1 VRLDEYTRLSATGL
15 RKGIGAGDFS
25 AREVAEASLRTIE
38 TTDGVIGAFN
48 QLTPE
53 LALAAAEKIDE
64 ARAQSVRSGE
74 DPDLALPPLAGVPAG
89 LKDNMNLLG
98 TRTTCS
104 SRMLEGYESV
114 YDCTAARRL
123 IDAGALPVGKCN
135 MDEFAFGSSTEN
147 SAFRLTRNPWD
158 TERVPGGSSGGS
170 AACVSSGQVTI
181 SLGSDTGGSVRQ
193 PGALTG
199 TVAVKPT
206 YGRVSRYG
214 LVAFGSSLDQIG
226 PFARSVED
234 AALVLRA
241 IAGFDSADST
251 CVNIPVPDYTAA
263 ARAGIADGGVSGLKV
278 GLATGLLHADGCAA
292 EVREPGLGEGAA
304 VGAPEQALLRIE
316 GRAQAV
322 PGELRRR
329 GEDSGQFFHGG
340 QPPLAASGKVR
351 GVQAHNVFMGLP
363 PAQTVGAAAG
373 LPDEPRG
380 LVRHHA
386 CSWAELL
393 DRVAPG
399 TPQGVQAQR
408 LPGVL
413 PGDFSRLTA
422 GSWRAFQP
430 RSGAGRRDV
439 RSLQAA
445 RARQASS
452 PSVQQHPQLG
462 GHGRGVAVARSWFRG
477 ERAAQEVLPGGV
489 HIARE
494 PAGRVGSLQ
503 RPAGEP
509 ACQHAVQGDA
519 HGIEVRARPGA
530 LGVVL
535 LLGGGVAGRADL
547 QAGRLGQGLAAHLG
561 EAEVRDFDLV
571 FVGEQQVEGLD
582 VAVHDARV
590 VQPGQALQGLERVA
604 GRARQGEAP
613 GGGLHLG
620 GLADHLPQVAA
631 EVLHQEEGAA
641 SHAPEIPYRGH
652 VGVVQAGQCGGFGDE
667 LALDDGPAQQCDQE
681 RIGGQELQRHDLAR
695 DGHGHL
701 VDRAHAAA
709 PQKPQH
715 LVPADALHAGPS

>member
-1 VRLDEYTRLSATGL
+1 MRLDEYTRLSATGL
-15 RKGIGAGDFS
+15 RRGIVAGDFS

-38 TTDGVIGAFN
+38 ATDGVIGAFN

-53 LALAAAEKIDE
+53 LARAAAEKIDE

-292 EVREPGLGEGAA
+292 EVREATLKAADIYASLGAQVDEVELPSATHGLSAYYIIGPAEASSNLARFDGVRYGHRVSDPSDILDLYMRSRSEGFGPEVIRRIMLGTYALSAGYYDAYYGQAQKARTLIKQDFTRAFCDFDIILTPTSPTVAFKFGEKSS
-304 VGAPEQALLRIE
+304 
-316 GRAQAV
+316 
-322 PGELRRR
+322 
-329 GEDSGQFFHGG
+329 D
-340 QPPLAASGKVR
+340 PLAMYLADIYTIPV
-351 GVQAHNVFMGLP
+351 NL
-363 PAQTVGAAAG
+363 AG
-373 LPDEPRG
+373 LPAMSVPASLCPSTG
-380 LVRHHA
+380 L
-386 CSWAELL
+386 
-393 DRVAPG
+393 PI
-399 TPQGVQAQR
+399 GVQIIA
-408 LPGVL
+408 
-413 PGDFSRLTA
+413 DYFAEETM
-422 GSWRAFQP
+422 F
-430 RSGAGRRDV
+430 
-439 RSLQAA
+439 
-445 RARQASS
+445 
-452 PSVQQHPQLG
+452 
-462 GHGRGVAVARSWFRG
+462 
-477 ERAAQEVLPGGV
+477 RAA
-489 HIARE
+489 
-494 PAGRVGSLQ
+494 
-503 RPAGEP
+503 
-509 ACQHAVQGDA
+509 
-519 HGIEVRARPGA
+519 
-530 LGVVL
+530 
-535 LLGGGVAGRADL
+535 
-547 QAGRLGQGLAAHLG
+547 AA
-561 EAEVRDFDLV
+561 F
-571 FVGEQQVEGLD
+571 
-582 VAVHDARV
+582 
-590 VQPGQALQGLERVA
+590 ERVA
-604 GRARQGEAP
+604 EFKCMP
-613 GGGLHLG
+613 
-620 GLADHLPQVAA
+620 
-631 EVLHQEEGAA
+631 
-641 SHAPEIPYRGH
+641 
-652 VGVVQAGQCGGFGDE
+652 AGNHSQ
-667 LALDDGPAQQCDQE
+667 
-681 RIGGQELQRHDLAR
+681 
-695 DGHGHL
+695 
-701 VDRAHAAA
+701 
-709 PQKPQH
+709 
-715 LVPADALHAGPS
+715 